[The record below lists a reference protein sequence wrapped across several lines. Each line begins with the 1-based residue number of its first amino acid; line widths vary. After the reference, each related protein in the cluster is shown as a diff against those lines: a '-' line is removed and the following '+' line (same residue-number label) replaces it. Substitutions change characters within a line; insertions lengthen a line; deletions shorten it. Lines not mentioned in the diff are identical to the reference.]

1 MNKQLQ
7 KILNQNNLPFI
18 YAVTDELLDDNNL
31 IEKIKKLNT
40 IGVNI
45 FQLRQKKLD
54 DEMFINFANCVK
66 SVLSDDAILIIN
78 DNINVAQSIDAH
90 GLHVGQDDLDLLT
103 CRKILGQTKIIG
115 VSVQNLEQAL
125 IAQKN
130 GADYIGVGS
139 MFNTDSKDDAVLVDI
154 KMLSKITE
162 SIKIP
167 IVIIGGININNFE
180 QFKNIKIDGIA
191 MISTFFKN
199 EKYVQDTIDIL
210 NKISK
215 W

>member
-40 IGVNI
+40 IGVNV

-54 DEMFINFANCVK
+54 DTMFINFANCVK
-66 SVLSDDAILIIN
+66 SILSDDALLIIN

-210 NKISK
+210 NKINK
-215 W
+215 